1 MLALVAVLLIV
12 LAPMVSRW
20 IVHGAGPA
28 HVEALSTVEHR
39 HAAPQDHTKGH
50 GLVDAA
56 STKAGHS
63 AHDHQAMAMPAN
75 SDDPVPPPPAHLPGK
90 DPHAGHDMGVDC
102 EYCLIAARM
111 LSLLVALLVALIG
124 LRPARYVRAST
135 LPWRASI
142 APGHLGARGPP
153 LPV

>member
-20 IVHGAGPA
+20 IAHGAGPA
-28 HVEALSTVEHR
+28 HAEAVSTVEHS
-39 HAAPQDHTKGH
+39 HAAPPDHTKGH
-50 GLVDAA
+50 GVVDTA
-56 STKAGHS
+56 STKPEHS
-63 AHDHQAMAMPAN
+63 AHDHHAMAMPA
-75 SDDPVPPPPAHLPGK
+75 SGDDPVLQPPSDLPGK

-111 LSLLVALLVALIG
+111 LTLLVALLVALIG
-124 LRPARYVRAST
+124 LRPARFVRAST